1 MNGIFYVKVKLPN
14 GKTIK
19 HQLYDDEIYTD
30 CGGCGKEMRVDIVEL
45 ADSILNHG
53 TDLIGTIWYCSKE
66 CLHRTSG
73 HLQVIAGAK
82 PSD

>member
-1 MNGIFYVKVKLPN
+1 VNGIFYVKVKLPN

-30 CGGCGKEMRVDIVEL
+30 CGGCGKEMSVDIVEL
-45 ADSILNHG
+45 AVSIVNG
-53 TDLIGTIWYCSKE
+53 ADLIGTTWYCSKE
-66 CLHRTSG
+66 CLHRTRG

>member
-30 CGGCGKEMRVDIVEL
+30 CGGCGKEMSVDIVEL
-45 ADSILNHG
+45 AVSIVNG
-53 TDLIGTIWYCSKE
+53 ADLIGTTWYCSEE
-66 CLHRTSG
+66 CLHRTHG

-82 PSD
+82 PSR